1 MRQLLIKNATLIN
14 ENKISSGDVRI
25 QGERIEA
32 IASELSARPGEQ
44 VLDAEGLHL
53 LPGVIDDQVHFRE
66 PGLMHKGNIQSESRA
81 AVAGGITSFMEMPNV
96 NPQTTT
102 LDELEAKYQRAAGRA
117 YANHSFYLGATND
130 NLEVIK
136 SLNPNAACGVKI
148 FMGASTGNMLVDDEQ
163 VLANIFA
170 NSPVLIATHC
180 ENTPMIQALE
190 NEYRHRYGDNIPMEL
205 HAEIRSREACYDSSS
220 QAIALAKKHN
230 ARLHVLHLTTAEELQ
245 QFPPI
250 TDLHDL
256 AAATVTAEACVHHL
270 WFNKDDYATKGSL
283 IKCNPAIKLRSDQL
297 ALQQAVND
305 DRIAIIATD
314 HAPHTL
320 EEKDN
325 SYFNAPSGMP
335 LVQHMLPALLEL
347 YHQGIFTLE
356 RIVRKTSHS
365 VAERYQI
372 KDRGYLREGYFADL
386 TLVNLNQPNTVAT
399 DNIMYHCNWS
409 PFEGQTFQSAIQ
421 TTIVNGQI
429 IYHQGEIKSDAN
441 GQRLSFNRL

>member
-1 MRQLLIKNATLIN
+1 MRRLLIKNATLVN
-14 ENKISSGDVRI
+14 ENNISVGDVRI
-25 QGERIEA
+25 QGERIET
-32 IASELSARPGEQ
+32 IASELSAQPGEQ

-130 NLEVIK
+130 NLDVIK
-136 SLNPNAACGVKI
+136 ALDPNAACGVKI

-163 VLANIFA
+163 ILAGIFA

-250 TDLHDL
+250 THLHDL
-256 AAATVTAEACVHHL
+256 ASATVTAEACVHHL

-314 HAPHTL
+314 HAPHTK

-325 SYFNAPSGMP
+325 SYFQAPSGMP

-347 YHQGIFTLE
+347 YHQGVFSLE
-356 RIVRKTSHS
+356 RIVRKTSHA
-365 VAERYQI
+365 VAERYQL

-386 TLVNLNQPNTVAT
+386 TLVNLNQPNTVAA
-399 DNIMYHCNWS
+399 DNIMYHCGWS

-421 TTIVNGQI
+421 TTLVNGEI
-429 IYHQGEIKSDAN
+429 VYHQGEIKCEAH
-441 GQRLSFNRL
+441 GQRLGFNRL

>member
-1 MRQLLIKNATLIN
+1 MRPLLIKNATLVN
-14 ENKISSGDVRI
+14 ENKISIGDVRI

-66 PGLMHKGNIQSESRA
+66 PGLTHKGNIHSESRA

-102 LDELEAKYQRAAGRA
+102 LNELEAKYQRAAGRA

-130 NLEVIK
+130 NLDVIK

-148 FMGASTGNMLVDDEQ
+148 FMGASTGNMLVNDEQ

-180 ENTPMIQALE
+180 ESTPMIQALE

-205 HAEIRSREACYDSSS
+205 HAHIRSREACYDSSS
-220 QAIALAKKHN
+220 QAISLAKKYN

-250 TDLHDL
+250 THLHDL
-256 AAATVTAEACVHHL
+256 ASATVTAEACIHHL
-270 WFNKDDYATKGSL
+270 WFNKDDYETKGSL

-314 HAPHTL
+314 HAPHTR

-347 YHQGIFTLE
+347 YHQGIFSLE
-356 RIVRKTSHS
+356 RIVRKTSHG
-365 VAERYQI
+365 VAERYQL

-386 TLVNLNQPNTVAT
+386 TLVNLNQPNTVEA
-399 DNIMYHCNWS
+399 DNIMYHCGWS

-421 TTIVNGQI
+421 TTLVNGQI
-429 IYHQGEIKSDAN
+429 VYHQGEIKCEAN